1 MTDLGDNLLRNR
13 DKSESKSYIV
23 GLERGRIWAQEY
35 ADYFSMREY
44 SELNLDELLH
54 FDLPDDEER
63 HFRLLSTESPLE
75 LQAYLRGWIEGVRE
89 IRKGY

>member
-1 MTDLGDNLLRNR
+1 MSDLGDNLLRNR
-13 DKSESKSYIV
+13 DKSESKSYFV

-35 ADYFSMREY
+35 ADYFQMREY

-75 LQAYLRGWIEGVRE
+75 LQAYLRGWVAGVRE
-89 IRKGY
+89 IRNGY